1 MTDER
6 RAEKRETLIQ
16 MVRYAPSPET
26 TDTVLRGMIMDWSY
40 SGLCLIAHHPIDEG
54 QEILVSSVVVPKS
67 KTAVVRWQKNLG
79 NGTYRIGLEVRR

>member
-1 MTDER
+1 MIEER
-6 RAEKRETLIQ
+6 RAEKRETVIQ

-40 SGLCLIAHHPIDEG
+40 SGLCLIAHQPLEEG

-67 KTAVVRWQKNLG
+67 KPAVVKWYKSLG